1 MYININ
7 VIKNE
12 LVDKRDSLRRLD
24 SILALYGRGGGFA
37 CDSSGVRLWV
47 ITNLFLWTFGI
58 LNLEQR

>member
-24 SILALYGRGGGFA
+24 SILALYGRVVG
-37 CDSSGVRLWV
+37 LHV
-47 ITNLFLWTFGI
+47 ILVVYGCGS
-58 LNLEQR
+58 